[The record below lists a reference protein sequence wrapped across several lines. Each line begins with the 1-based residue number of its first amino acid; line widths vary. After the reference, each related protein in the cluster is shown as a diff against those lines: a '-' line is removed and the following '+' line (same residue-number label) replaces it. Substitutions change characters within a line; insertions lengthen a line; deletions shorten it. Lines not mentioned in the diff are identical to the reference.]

1 MRHRRWR
8 KWLWILAAVLVI
20 VYLAGANFLV
30 SAALVPSTMEKLDAF
45 SRITEDS
52 YEALV
57 QTDDIQQ
64 QNAKAWD
71 ETREWAE
78 KTHGQKLERTTEDG
92 YRLVAQEIFSEEES
106 HKWVLLV
113 HGYTGWKEAMYPF
126 AAWYNE
132 RGYHVIVPDMRCQ
145 GESEGDFIGMG

>member
-52 YEALV
+52 YEAQMCIRDRNSPV
-57 QTDDIQQ
+57 QLAVQ
-64 QNAKAWD
+64 KAG
-71 ETREWAE
+71 AE
-78 KTHGQKLERTTEDG
+78 NQHCT
-92 YRLVAQEIFSEEES
+92 
-106 HKWVLLV
+106 
-113 HGYTGWKEAMYPF
+113 
-126 AAWYNE
+126 
-132 RGYHVIVPDMRCQ
+132 
-145 GESEGDFIGMG
+145 

>member
-78 KTHGQKLERTTEDG
+78 KAHGQKLGEQQRMAT
-92 YRLVAQEIFSEEES
+92 
-106 HKWVLLV
+106 VLLLRRFFQRKRV
-113 HGYTGWKEAMYPF
+113 INGCFFFMDILDGKRQCILLPPGTMKEDIM
-126 AAWYNE
+126 
-132 RGYHVIVPDMRCQ
+132 
-145 GESEGDFIGMG
+145 